1 MSKSQK
7 ESYLK
12 TNRRAKYEHFFTPY
26 WIKKGFTEEQ
36 VISIIEERKNKAK
49 IKAIESMKN
58 NSDRT
63 RTQLGYW
70 IKKGFTEEEALIK
83 LNKEQSTFS
92 KQKCIEKYGEEKGI
106 EIWKKRQDK
115 WQQTLNSKSKEF
127 LYE

>member
-26 WIKKGFTEEQ
+26 WIKKGFT
-36 VISIIEERKNKAK
+36 
-49 IKAIESMKN
+49 
-58 NSDRT
+58 
-63 RTQLGYW
+63 
-70 IKKGFTEEEALIK
+70 EEALIK